1 MSFKYVMFQSTQSG
15 PFSNSN
21 KMIDLQIPEGYMIDM
36 TQSFIQ
42 LEASIDLGL
51 NSTGTGSDFPHVE
64 NLAVVSNVSDDYI
77 PINAELIRN
86 IWLRSSKKGNLEY
99 IPRCNVLAKNMF
111 EMTKTSTQKISTI
124 DSLYQMKSFA
134 SGKCMSPFT
143 ELHKSGSVPSAYVN
157 ARLNIP
163 ISQLLSLG
171 ALDVFDTGKFGATT
185 IHLELD
191 NLNAF
196 KVIKQQLTTDVDGGC
211 SDIGPMGTS
220 TLTLTVTYD
229 SLELLPFFVGE
240 RVQLNWINPGS
251 PAPANPVVPPSD
263 GAAVAVITQIAYSE
277 ATGVASIT
285 TTYSFPSLTG
295 ALKYTGVRI
304 AEFNYADPNLFGSLQ
319 ILTAQ
324 LGLAVIQDPQVQS
337 PDVIDYTTFSTFE
350 KSVNQ
355 QIYSEIVEIE
365 PECVNLLVC
374 FQDPTVVSKSY
385 NKLSNNVSIDNY
397 RIRVDNLD
405 VFDRDIFLNRVSN
418 SLYTHDM
425 GYYELLNRLFLNA
438 SLPLKNMSCVALAR
452 NENNLVNRF
461 SQPELQILLLGCPT
475 PLTVGQKQIQLN
487 INAFNN
493 QQIKNLVLF
502 KQLAKK
508 LTL

>member
-1 MSFKYVMFQSTQSG
+1 MSFKYVMFQSSQAG

-42 LEASIDLGL
+42 LEATIDLGL
-51 NSTGTGSDFPHVE
+51 NSTAISTAGPYIH
-64 NLAVVSNVSDDYI
+64 NLAVVSNVSDDYT

-86 IWLRSSKKGNLEY
+86 VWLRSAKKGNLEY
-99 IPRCNVLAKNMF
+99 VPRVNVLAKNMF
-111 EMTKTSTQKISTI
+111 EMTKTSAQKISTV

-196 KVIKQQLTTDVDGGC
+196 KVIKQKLTTDVDGRC
-211 SDIGPMGTS
+211 SDIGPQGTS
-220 TLTLTVTYD
+220 TLTLTATYD

-240 RVQLNWINPGS
+240 KVQLNWINPGL
-251 PAPANPVVPPSD
+251 PTATPPVPTSD
-263 GAAVAVITQIAYSE
+263 GVAAAAITQIAYNE

-285 TTYSFPSLTG
+285 TSYSFPSLTG
-295 ALKYTGVRI
+295 GLKYTGITI
-304 AEFNYADPNLFGSLQ
+304 AESVELNADLYGSLQ

-337 PDVIDYTTFSTFE
+337 PDVIDYTTFTTFE

-355 QIYSEIVEIE
+355 QIYSEIVEVE

-374 FQDPTVVSKSY
+374 FQDPSTISNSY
-385 NKLSNNVSIDNY
+385 NKLSNNRFIDNY

-405 VFDRDIFLNRVSN
+405 VFDRDIFVNRVSN

-452 NENNLVNRF
+452 NENDLVSRF
-461 SQPELQILLLGCPT
+461 NQTELQILLLGCPT

-487 INAFNN
+487 INAVNN

-502 KQLAKK
+502 KQLVKK
-508 LTL
+508 ISL